1 MNSDMNE
8 QIIEQV
14 AEDRGYDRGFT
25 AATKFCHDL
34 VDQLK
39 QESTN
44 SNLPGINKASNSHIL
59 EIAKLIIR
67 KGYTD
72 DNNI

>member
-8 QIIEQV
+8 QMLEEM

-39 QESTN
+39 QESNN
-44 SNLPGINKASNSHIL
+44 SDLPISSKASNSHIL
-59 EIAKLIIR
+59 ELAKLIIR

-72 DNNI
+72 DNNL